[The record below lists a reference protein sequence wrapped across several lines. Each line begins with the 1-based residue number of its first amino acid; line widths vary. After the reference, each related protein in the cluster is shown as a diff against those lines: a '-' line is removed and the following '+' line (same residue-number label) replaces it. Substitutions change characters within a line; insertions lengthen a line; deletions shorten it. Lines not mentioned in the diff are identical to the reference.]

1 MTVLWFEG
9 RDSEN
14 NGNSKCK
21 ATANANANANAG
33 VLRCAQNDKLCT
45 ASGQFFVVD
54 LLRLIVGVDLWG

>member
-9 RDSEN
+9 RDCEN

-21 ATANANANANAG
+21 AKANANAG

-45 ASGQFFVVD
+45 AAEQFFVVFA
-54 LLRLIVGVDLWG
+54 VDL